1 MDVTVYGQLRGA
13 TGKKTVT
20 IDFEGDTVRDA
31 LEAFVT
37 EYPRAKRH
45 IFREDGGLE
54 PSIRV
59 AVDGERAA
67 FDDHCPPGASMS
79 IHPAMQGG

>member
-1 MDVTVYGQLRGA
+1 MDITVYGQLRGA
-13 TGKKTVT
+13 TGEKTVT
-20 IDFEGDTVRDA
+20 VDFEGNTVRDA

-37 EYPRAKRH
+37 EYPRADRH
-45 IFREDGGLE
+45 LFRESGELE

-59 AVDGERAA
+59 AIDGERVE
-67 FDDHCPPGASMS
+67 FDDRCPPEASLS

>member
-13 TGKKTVT
+13 TGKKTVI

-45 IFREDGGLE
+45 LFREDGELE

-59 AVDGERAA
+59 AVDGERVG
-67 FDDHCPPGASMS
+67 FDDHCRPKVSLS